1 MDKLDEIRALAMRY
15 TDAKHPGMSRL
26 SIYSVIGP
34 TELSAL
40 VYNPTA
46 VIVLQ
51 GTKRT
56 IIGDQVFEYG
66 PGQTMLV
73 AAEITAMGQIIE
85 ASPDKPFLA
94 IGLNLDPAVIMN
106 VVLYLSETRELQMQ
120 PGFAFS
126 VANVELIGAWQ
137 RLLALY
143 ERPEEI
149 PVMALHLERELMFRL
164 MLSPHAEML
173 RQIAG
178 VDSRLSHIRQAMAW
192 IREHY
197 TEPLSVEDMAAV
209 AGMSASVF
217 HRRFKA
223 VTALSPLQYQKH
235 IRLQEARRRLVS
247 RGADAASISFAVGY
261 KSSSQFSREYKR
273 LFGDTAAGDRSR
285 HRWRDARRQRAQ
297 RRDPGKKR
305 QSIDTRRGS

>member
-1 MDKLDEIRALAMRY
+1 MDKLDEIRALAIRH
-15 TDAKHPGMSRL
+15 AGVKHPGMSRL
-26 SIYSVIGP
+26 SIYRINEP
-34 TELSAL
+34 TELNCL
-40 VYNPTA
+40 VYDPTA
-46 VIVLQ
+46 FIVLQ

-66 PGQTMLV
+66 PGQTMVV

-94 IGLNLDPAVIMN
+94 VNLNLDPAVIMN
-106 VVLYLSETRELQMQ
+106 VVLYLSETQELQMQ

-126 VANVELIGAWQ
+126 MANAELIGAWQ
-137 RLLALY
+137 RLLAMC
-143 ERPEEI
+143 ERPKEI
-149 PVMALHLERELMFRL
+149 PVMALHLEHELMFRL

-178 VDSRLSHIRQAMAW
+178 VDSRLSHIRQAMGW

-197 TEPLSVEDMAAV
+197 TEQLSVEDMAAV
-209 AGMSASVF
+209 AGMSESVF

-247 RGADAASISFAVGY
+247 KEADAASISFAVGY
-261 KSSSQFSREYKR
+261 KSTSQFSREYKR
-273 LFGDTAAGDRSR
+273 LFGEPPR
-285 HRWRDARRQRAQ
+285 RDADMVQTMVETGLQ
-297 RRDPGKKR
+297 
-305 QSIDTRRGS
+305 

>member
-1 MDKLDEIRALAMRY
+1 MDKLDEIRALAIRH
-15 TDAKHPGMSRL
+15 AGIKHPGMARL
-26 SIYSVIGP
+26 SIFSITEP
-34 TELSAL
+34 TKLNAL
-40 VYNPTA
+40 VYNPMA
-46 VIVLQ
+46 FIVLQ

-56 IIGDQVFEYG
+56 LIGDQVFEYG
-66 PGQTMLV
+66 PGQTMVV

-94 IGLNLDPAVIMN
+94 INLDLDPAVIMN
-106 VVLYLSETRELQMQ
+106 VVLYLSETPEMQMQ

-126 VANVELIGAWQ
+126 MANAELIGAWQ
-137 RLLALY
+137 RLLAMY
-143 ERPEEI
+143 ERPKEI
-149 PVMALHLERELMFRL
+149 PVMALHLEHELMFRL

-197 TEPLSVEDMAAV
+197 TQQLSIEDMAAV
-209 AGMSASVF
+209 AGMSESVF

-235 IRLQEARRRLVS
+235 IRLQEARRRMVS
-247 RGADAASISFAVGY
+247 KEADAASVSFAVGY
-261 KSSSQFSREYKR
+261 KSTSQFSREYKR
-273 LFGDTAAGDRSR
+273 LFGEPPR
-285 HRWRDARRQRAQ
+285 RDADMVQTMVETGLQ
-297 RRDPGKKR
+297 
-305 QSIDTRRGS
+305 

>member
-1 MDKLDEIRALAMRY
+1 MDKLDEIRALAIRH
-15 TDAKHPGMSRL
+15 AEVKHPGMSRL
-26 SIYSVIGP
+26 SIYRINEP
-34 TELSAL
+34 TELNAL
-40 VYNPTA
+40 VYDPMA
-46 VIVLQ
+46 FIVLQ

-56 IIGDQVFEYG
+56 IIGDKVFEYG
-66 PGQTMLV
+66 PGQTMVV

-94 IGLNLDPAVIMN
+94 VNLNLDPAVIMN
-106 VVLYLSETRELQMQ
+106 VVLYLSETQELQMQ

-126 VANVELIGAWQ
+126 MANAELIGAWQ
-137 RLLALY
+137 RLLAMY
-143 ERPEEI
+143 ERPKEI
-149 PVMALHLERELMFRL
+149 PVMALHLEHELMFRL

-197 TEPLSVEDMAAV
+197 TEQLSVEDMAAI
-209 AGMSASVF
+209 AGMSESVF

-247 RGADAASISFAVGY
+247 KEADAASISFAVGY
-261 KSSSQFSREYKR
+261 KSTSQFSREYKR
-273 LFGDTAAGDRSR
+273 LFGEPPR
-285 HRWRDARRQRAQ
+285 RDADLVQTMVETGLQ
-297 RRDPGKKR
+297 
-305 QSIDTRRGS
+305 